1 MRLKWFLTKPPVN
14 WDINV
19 PIPGASQ
26 EVVTYYNCECP
37 NNELVHKEAKLL
49 ALLKSKDCTSQKTM
63 GQQLGPLSRWTDPK
77 KKWEHVQLW
86 AVSKRFCSSEGA
98 KGMLARQ
105 LTRCLRARSLCW
117 CLRAGIAYADAYA
130 GLRTPGFC
138 LREVRIATLL
148 LEMKQGVLDVAQ
160 LMVVDKANGFSRP
173 WCLRFLPR
181 TTHSAREFSHRAA
194 ILITITISIL

>member
-1 MRLKWFLTKPPVN
+1 MNWYTRKLSCWRCWNQRIALAKKQWVN
-14 WDINV
+14 SWALCL
-19 PIPGASQ
+19 G
-26 EVVTYYNCECP
+26 
-37 NNELVHKEAKLL
+37 ELI
-49 ALLKSKDCTSQKTM
+49 Q
-63 GQQLGPLSRWTDPK
+63 